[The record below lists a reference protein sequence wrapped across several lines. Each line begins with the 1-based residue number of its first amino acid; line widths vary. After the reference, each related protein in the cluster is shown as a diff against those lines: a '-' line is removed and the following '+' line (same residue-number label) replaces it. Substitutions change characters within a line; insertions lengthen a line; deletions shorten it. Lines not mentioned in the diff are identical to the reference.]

1 MERKAFEY
9 VFGSRGITFYRPA
22 FCDADPDRIGDLPEG
37 RLDFSDAANALMAL
51 PNLICLIALT
61 PVIVKETRRY
71 LWSGGLDE
79 FDSRDIL
86 PADSLLPSPPKD
98 GE

>member
-1 MERKAFEY
+1 MLILI
-9 VFGSRGITFYRPA
+9 GSVIS
-22 FCDADPDRIGDLPEG
+22 LKVVW
-37 RLDFSDAANALMAL
+37 DFSDAANALMAL